1 MIEFAIGTLLLL
13 GIGIPL
19 ITAEI
24 VMLNEWIAHR
34 KLKAEHEATIAWEEE
49 HNE

>member
-1 MIEFAIGTLLLL
+1 MIEFAIGMLLLF

-24 VMLNEWIAHR
+24 VWLTEWIEHR
-34 KLKAEHEATIAWEEE
+34 KLKAELEKQQELDLE
-49 HNE
+49 

>member
-1 MIEFAIGTLLLL
+1 MIEFAIGILVLF

-24 VMLNEWIAHR
+24 VWLREWIEHR
-34 KLKAEHEATIAWEEE
+34 KLKAELDKQQEFDL
-49 HNE
+49 

>member
-1 MIEFAIGTLLLL
+1 MIEFAIGILVLF

-24 VMLNEWIAHR
+24 VWLTEWIEHR
-34 KLKAEHEATIAWEEE
+34 KLKAELEKQQEFDLE
-49 HNE
+49 